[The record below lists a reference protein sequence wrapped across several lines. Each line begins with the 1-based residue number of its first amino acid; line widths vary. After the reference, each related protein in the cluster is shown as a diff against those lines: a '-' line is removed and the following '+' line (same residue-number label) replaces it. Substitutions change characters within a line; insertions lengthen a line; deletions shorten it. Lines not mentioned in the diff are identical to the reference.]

1 VRPLGLPPSSRIV
14 LLTGAGVSVA
24 SGIRPYRGPGGLWSE
39 VDVEAF
45 VTAAAIARDPDGC
58 FRMHQRFA
66 ALAARAEPNAAHRA
80 IAEFACTRPPGHV
93 TVITQNI
100 DGLHQ
105 KAGSPRV
112 IEIHGSLARLRCTD
126 AACGARAPAPDPRGG
141 SDKPPPCPHCGTL
154 MRYDIVLFDEYLDP
168 ADERAAKGALRECDV
183 FLAVGTSG
191 VVFPAASY
199 VREANYAGA
208 RTIFLNVEAPS
219 PPNPY
224 FDEVVLGRAED
235 TLPVLLGGS

>member
-1 VRPLGLPPSSRIV
+1 
-14 LLTGAGVSVA
+14 
-24 SGIRPYRGPGGLWSE
+24 

-58 FRMHQRFA
+58 FRMHRSFA
-66 ALAARAEPNAAHRA
+66 TLAARAEPNAAHRA
-80 IAEFACTRPPGHV
+80 IAELAGTRPPGHV
-93 TVITQNI
+93 TVITQNV

-112 IEIHGSLARLRCTD
+112 IELHGSLSRLRCPD
-126 AACGARAPAPDPRGG
+126 AACGARAPAPDPQG
-141 SDKPPPCPHCGTL
+141 DADAPPPCPRCGAS

-168 ADERAAKGALRECDV
+168 ADERAAKEALRECDV

-199 VREANYAGA
+199 VREADYAGA
-208 RTIFLNVEAPS
+208 RTVFVNVEPPS

-224 FDEVVLGRAED
+224 FDDVVLGRAEEI
-235 TLPVLLGGS
+235 LPVLLGGA